1 VFMSPNL
8 TGYCQPCDM
17 GLFATV
23 KKRFR
28 SYRRT
33 TMVEKGK
40 SPLLKD
46 TVRNVVKIMTELTPA
61 MVRCFW
67 KVAGLIDANDS
78 DDARLGQII
87 ETDQE
92 MVTNDDQLCHE
103 NSDEETEEDEEEREA
118 ESEDVQLVQDGIN
131 EIQISND
138 ANRQTNF
145 KQSQITNFFQKK

>member
-1 VFMSPNL
+1 MSPNL

-67 KVAGLIDANDS
+67 KVSGLIDANDS

-87 ETDQE
+87 ETEQE
-92 MVTNDDQLCHE
+92 MLEDELCHE

-138 ANRQTNF
+138 ANRQKYL
-145 KQSQITNFFQKK
+145 KQSQITNFFQKN